1 MTTAVAAPP
10 RILVVDDEQ
19 DVATYLAVALEDHG
33 FEVVCAHDADAVNHE
48 LVAGTPDLV
57 CLDLVMPGDS
67 GLRLYSELRQH
78 PGVGDRPI
86 LMVSGVSDGARVVDA
101 LLREHHLPPPDGFV
115 EKPVDIEALIAR
127 IQSILGVT
135 PDPGEETTS

>member
-1 MTTAVAAPP
+1 VNSAAAAQ

-33 FEVVCAHDADAVNHE
+33 YDVACANDAAAVDSELENHP
-48 LVAGTPDLV
+48 PDLV

-67 GLRLYSELRQH
+67 GLRLYSEIRRR

-86 LMVSGVSDGARVVDA
+86 LMISGVSDGAAVVEDV
-101 LLREHHLPPPDGFV
+101 LREHHLPPAQGFV
-115 EKPVDIEALIAR
+115 EKPVDIEALVAR
-127 IQSILGVT
+127 IREILAQDDDAEKEG
-135 PDPGEETTS
+135 S